1 MSHGGEE
8 EKRERELVTRGLA
21 TKCITPRKSQ
31 SCKPESQE
39 KSVKVVNRS
48 YELRDKESSVSPNR
62 ERGRKD

>member
-48 YELRDKESSVSPNR
+48 
-62 ERGRKD
+62 